1 MAHRWSC
8 GTPRGM
14 STAQWEKEQ
23 IRLTT
28 RLQDAFRQF
37 PYSTVPTAAL
47 QHSIGLL
54 PQGATGI
61 VWCQQKSHVTSD
73 R

>member
-1 MAHRWSC
+1 MA
-8 GTPRGM
+8 
-14 STAQWEKEQ
+14 AQ
-23 IRLTT
+23 RRPVPT

-54 PQGATGI
+54 SQGATGI
-61 VWCQQKSHVTSD
+61 VWCQQKSQE
-73 R
+73 